1 MAYEG
6 EYASYG
12 PLRRVANSERVQ
24 SLLKRCRRR
33 EDGSSE
39 PSTPAIA
46 PASVAPSLW
55 APDYIIAIDGSHA
68 EVSVENGFPGAE
80 VSYVTVASV
89 ILDVARMRAL
99 DALRPVDP
107 RDFRTLE
114 SPASIDC
121 VIPGCNV
128 VIDGEMSAAA
138 SMRKMVFEEFKR
150 EAMADDGESFLATFE
165 VLLGHKPASAREQRC
180 PYEDCPTEARY
191 RPTTGCVTC
200 ACALARSL
208 YSTDALRFHEGMN
221 AAGTN
226 GAMFAEIMQ
235 VYERVWIVH
244 ILRTLE
250 AKGWLSSLARV
261 AFVLDGPLA
270 LFGHPA
276 WVSQAI
282 SKELMRLNK
291 AVRKATGG
299 RDILLLGVEKTG
311 MFVDHFTALDVDVK
325 TNAPRFPNQSVLLLT
340 DEYIHKNVIFSEG
353 KEYGKDTYFGR
364 KLLYKTKSG
373 ARLVGTLPFLE
384 DGHRDLSKVDAS
396 QFPRLADAMSLM
408 DRVVSSRY
416 PNALAPLVSAHAEAA
431 IPLHLGRKVLEQL
444 AKRFMKPSRASA
456 Q

>member
-1 MAYEG
+1 MPYEG

-12 PLRRVANSERVQ
+12 PLRRVADSERVQ

-33 EDGSSE
+33 ESE
-39 PSTPAIA
+39 TPEPANLIA
-46 PASVAPSLW
+46 PAPVVPSAW
-55 APDYIIAIDGSHA
+55 SPDYIIAIDGSHA

-80 VSYVTVASV
+80 VSYVTVACV
-89 ILDVARMRAL
+89 ILDAARMREL

-128 VIDGEMSAAA
+128 VIDGEAGAAA
-138 SMRKMVFEEFKR
+138 SMRKLVFEEFKR
-150 EAMADDGESFLATFE
+150 EAMAEDGESLLDTFE

-180 PYEDCPTEARY
+180 PYDDCPTQTRY
-191 RPTTGCVTC
+191 RPVNGTVSCGCS
-200 ACALARSL
+200 LKRPL

-250 AKGWLSSLARV
+250 AKGWLSSLSRV

-276 WVSQAI
+276 WVSQAV
-282 SKELMRLNK
+282 SKELIRLNG

-299 RDILLLGVEKTG
+299 RDILLLGIEKTG
-311 MFVDHFTALDVDVK
+311 MFVDHFASLDLDVK
-325 TNAPRFPNQSVLLLT
+325 TNAARFPNQAVLLPS
-340 DEYIHKNVIFSEG
+340 DDYIHRNVIFSEG

-364 KLLYKTKSG
+364 KLFYKTKSG
-373 ARLVGTLPFLE
+373 ARLVATLPYLA
-384 DGHRDLSKVDAS
+384 DDHRDLSRADVS
-396 QFPRLADAMSLM
+396 QFPRLSDAMSLM
-408 DRVVSSRY
+408 DQVVSSRY
-416 PNALAPLVSAHAEAA
+416 PNALVPLVSAHAEAA
-431 IPLHLGRKVLEQL
+431 IPLHLGRRVLEQL
-444 AKRFMKPSRASA
+444 AKTLMKSSKG
-456 Q
+456 

>member
-1 MAYEG
+1 MPYEG

-12 PLRRVANSERVQ
+12 PLRRVASSERVQ

-33 EDGSSE
+33 ESDALEESAK
-39 PSTPAIA
+39 TIA
-46 PASVAPSLW
+46 PAPVAPSTW
-55 APDYIIAIDGSHA
+55 APDYIIAVDGSHA
-68 EVSVENGFPGAE
+68 EVPVENGFPGAE
-80 VSYVTVASV
+80 VSYVTVACV
-89 ILDVARMRAL
+89 ILDAARMRAL
-99 DALRPVDP
+99 DGLRPVDP

-121 VIPGCNV
+121 VVPGCNV
-128 VIDGEMSAAA
+128 VIDGEASAAA
-138 SMRKMVFEEFKR
+138 SMRKLVFEEFKS
-150 EAMADDGESFLATFE
+150 EAMAEDGESLLDTFE
-165 VLLGHKPASAREQRC
+165 VLLGLKPTSAREQRC
-180 PYEDCPTEARY
+180 PYDDCPKEATY
-191 RPTTGCVTC
+191 RPSNGAVSC
-200 ACALARSL
+200 ACSLKRPL

-250 AKGWLSSLARV
+250 AKGWLSSLGRV
-261 AFVLDGPLA
+261 ALVLDGPLA

-282 SKELMRLNK
+282 SKELMRLNG
-291 AVRKATGG
+291 AVRDATGG
-299 RDILLLGVEKTG
+299 RDILLLGIEKTG
-311 MFVDHFTALDVDVK
+311 MFVDHFTALDLDAK
-325 TNAPRFPNQSVLLLT
+325 TNAARFANQSVLLLT

-364 KLLYKTKSG
+364 KLFYKTKSG
-373 ARLVGTLPFLE
+373 ARLVATLPYLV
-384 DGHRDLSKVDAS
+384 DDHRDLSRADAS

-408 DRVVSSRY
+408 DQVVSSRY
-416 PNALAPLVSAHAEAA
+416 PNALVPLVSAHAEAA

-444 AKRFMKPSRASA
+444 AKTLMKLSHS
-456 Q
+456 

>member
-1 MAYEG
+1 MPYEG

-12 PLRRVANSERVQ
+12 PLRRVADSERVQ
-24 SLLKRCRRR
+24 SLLKRCQRR
-33 EDGSSE
+33 ESDA
-39 PSTPAIA
+39 PDQPANLIA
-46 PASVAPSLW
+46 PAPVRPSAW

-68 EVSVENGFPGAE
+68 EVTVENGFPGAE
-80 VSYVTVASV
+80 VSYVTVACV
-89 ILDVARMRAL
+89 ILDAARMRKF
-99 DALRPVDP
+99 DSLRPVDP

-128 VIDGEMSAAA
+128 VIDGEAGAAA
-138 SMRKMVFEEFKR
+138 SMRKLVFEEFKR
-150 EAMADDGESFLATFE
+150 EAMAEDCESLLDTFE
-165 VLLGHKPASAREQRC
+165 VLLSHKPASAREQRC
-180 PYEDCPTEARY
+180 PYDDCPTQARY
-191 RPTTGCVTC
+191 RPANGTVSC
-200 ACALARSL
+200 ACSLKRPL

-250 AKGWLSSLARV
+250 AKGWLSSLSRV

-276 WVSQAI
+276 WVSQAV
-282 SKELMRLNK
+282 SKELMRLNG
-291 AVRKATGG
+291 AVQKATGG
-299 RDILLLGVEKTG
+299 RDLLLLGIEKTG
-311 MFVDHFTALDVDVK
+311 MFVDHFASLDLDVK
-325 TNAPRFPNQSVLLLT
+325 TNAARFPNQAVLLPT
-340 DEYIHKNVIFSEG
+340 DDYIHRNVIFSEG

-364 KLLYKTKSG
+364 KVFYKTKSG
-373 ARLVGTLPFLE
+373 ARLVATLPYLA
-384 DGHRDLSKVDAS
+384 DDHRDLSRADVS

-408 DRVVSSRY
+408 DQVVSSRY
-416 PNALAPLVSAHAEAA
+416 PNALVPLVSAHAEAA

-444 AKRFMKPSRASA
+444 AKTLMKSSHG
-456 Q
+456 